1 MKDVEYK
8 TLSVSDYSFS
18 DYIDFWLD
26 SIHCY
31 SKGIKNS
38 KSETKIPPV
47 IMADTCTDKAP
58 DKEVSYNLGV

>member
-1 MKDVEYK
+1 M
-8 TLSVSDYSFS
+8 SNYSLS

-31 SKGIKNS
+31 SKDGKNN
-38 KSETKIPPV
+38 KSETKGPPV

-58 DKEVSYNLGV
+58 DKEVKYKVGLKLFEIS